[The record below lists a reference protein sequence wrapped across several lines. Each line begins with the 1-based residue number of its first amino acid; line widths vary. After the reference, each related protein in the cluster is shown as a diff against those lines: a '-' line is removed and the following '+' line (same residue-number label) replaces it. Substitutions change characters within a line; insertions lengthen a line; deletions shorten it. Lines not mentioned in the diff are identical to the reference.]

1 MIRVIAISIMLLF
14 ASTVSFADN
23 AENPDQNSGRFQ
35 LCSVKIDNV
44 DTSVLLD
51 TRTGRMWVYRLD
63 TATGR
68 NNFVGLTVEGVAYS
82 RKDAEEID
90 KQIQQWHVD
99 GILDKNVKNFR
110 QMVLSEWSYYLDAS
124 DARAMNEEAK
134 AASKQ

>member
-1 MIRVIAISIMLLF
+1 MIRAIAIAILLLF
-14 ASTVSFADN
+14 ASSVSFADN
-23 AENPDQNSGRFQ
+23 AESPDQNGGRFQ

-51 TRTGRMWVYRLD
+51 TRTGKMWVYRLD

-90 KQIQQWHVD
+90 KQIHQWHVD

-110 QMVLSEWSYYLDAS
+110 QMMIGEWSYYLDAFEAKRIN
-124 DARAMNEEAK
+124 DEAK
-134 AASKQ
+134 AALKQ